1 MEITFH
7 GGANEVGRSCIE
19 VKLNNKKIL
28 LDCGVKIGKV
38 EEYPLIDTSKIP
50 KSIVITHAHL
60 DHAAYLV
67 HLFETKRNSK
77 IYSTKPTRDLMQLML
92 ADYMRVS
99 KNKFDNG
106 KVLKNILTSCVPLDF
121 NVKVKDENKITF
133 SLHNSG
139 HILGSAQVLI
149 HSRKGNLL
157 YTSDLNT
164 RENRIID
171 VAERNLNARTVIIES
186 TYGGDNDISKPVA
199 EVHREFKE
207 IINSVLNK
215 NGKILIPSFAVGRA
229 QELLILLDGYMR
241 SGEIPPA
248 PIYIDGMIKKA
259 LKIFRHNLIYSKKEL
274 QRMILINEIDPY
286 KSRYVFVSERRDRID
301 ALEEGSI
308 FITTSG
314 MMKGGPVMT
323 YFKYLAEDKNNLLLF
338 VGYQAPGTP
347 GRELLEGN
355 KKIKYRGKE
364 IDVKMKVK
372 RINLSAH
379 ADRNGLINHLD
390 SIKNLENV
398 FIVHGEDTKR
408 KELFDFIKKN
418 RKNYEVFLP
427 KNGETYEIIT

>member
-1 MEITFH
+1 MEITFY
-7 GGANEVGRSCIE
+7 GGAEEVGRSCIE
-19 VKLNNKKIL
+19 VKLNKEKIL
-28 LDCGVKIGKV
+28 LDCGVKIGSV
-38 EEYPLIDTSKIP
+38 EEFPLINPSKLP
-50 KSIVITHAHL
+50 KNIIITHAHL

-67 HLFETKRNSK
+67 HLFKEKRNSK
-77 IYSTKPTRDLMQLML
+77 IYVSKPTRDLMQLML

-99 KNKFDNG
+99 KTQFD
-106 KVLKNILTSCVPLDF
+106 KREVLNNILTSCVPIDF
-121 NVKVKDENKITF
+121 NTKIKNKICF

-139 HILGSAQVLI
+139 HILGGSQVLI
-149 HSRKGNLL
+149 HSKKGNLL

-171 VAERNLNARTVIIES
+171 VAERNLTAHSVIIEC
-186 TYGGDNDISKPVA
+186 TYGGDEDISKPVA
-199 EVHREFKE
+199 DVHREFKE
-207 IINSVLNK
+207 IINSVLKK

-229 QELLILLDGYMR
+229 QELILLLDGYMR
-241 SGEIPPA
+241 NGEISPA

-274 QRMILINEIDPY
+274 QKMILINEIDPY

-323 YFKYLAEDKNNLLLF
+323 YFQYLAEDKNNLLLF

-347 GRELLEGN
+347 GREILEGN
-355 KKIKYRGKE
+355 KSIKYRGKE

-372 RINLSAH
+372 KINLSAH
-379 ADRNGLINHLD
+379 ADRRGLINYLD

-398 FIVHGEDTKR
+398 FIVHGENNKR
-408 KELFDFIKKN
+408 KELANFIKKN
-418 RKNYEVFLP
+418 RDLRVYLP
-427 KNGETYEIIT
+427 NNGETYQIT

>member
-1 MEITFH
+1 M
-7 GGANEVGRSCIE
+7 
-19 VKLNNKKIL
+19 
-28 LDCGVKIGKV
+28 
-38 EEYPLIDTSKIP
+38 
-50 KSIVITHAHL
+50 

-67 HLFETKRNSK
+67 HLFKEKRNSK
-77 IYSTKPTRDLMQLML
+77 IYVSKPTRDLMQLML

-99 KNKFDNG
+99 KTRFDNN
-106 KVLKNILTSCVPLDF
+106 KVLNNILTSCVPIDF
-121 NVKVKDENKITF
+121 NQKVKDEITF

-139 HILGSAQVLI
+139 HILGSSQILI
-149 HSRKGNLL
+149 ESKNGNLL

-171 VAERNLNARTVIIES
+171 VAERGLTAKTIIIES
-186 TYGGDNDISKPVA
+186 TYGGDDDVSPPVPD
-199 EVHREFKE
+199 VHREFKK
-207 IINSVLNK
+207 IINSTLKK

-286 KSRYVFVSERRDRID
+286 KSRYVFVSERRDRMD

-323 YFKYLAEDKNNLLLF
+323 YFEHLAKDKNNLLLF

-347 GRELLEGN
+347 GREILEGN
-355 KKIKYRGKE
+355 KKIMYRGRE
-364 IDVKMKVK
+364 IDVKMKIKKV
-372 RINLSAH
+372 NLSAH
-379 ADRNGLINHLD
+379 ADRSGLINYLD
-390 SIKNLENV
+390 SIKGLENV
-398 FIVHGEDTKR
+398 FIVHGEDNKR
-408 KELFDFIKKN
+408 KELGNVLKKKYN
-418 RKNYEVFLP
+418 VILP
-427 KNGETYEIIT
+427 KNNENYLII

>member
-1 MEITFH
+1 MDVTFY
-7 GGANEVGRSCIE
+7 GGANEVGRSCVE

-28 LDCGVKIGKV
+28 LDCGVKLGKI
-38 EEYPLIDTSKIP
+38 EECPLINPLKIP
-50 KSIVITHAHL
+50 STIIITHAHL

-67 HLFETKRNSK
+67 HLFENKRKSK
-77 IYSTKPTRDLMQLML
+77 IYTSKPTRDLMQLML

-99 KNKFDNG
+99 KTKFDNG
-106 KVLKNILTSCVPLDF
+106 KVLNNILTSCVPIDF
-121 NVKVKDENKITF
+121 NQKVKEKINF

-139 HILGSAQVLI
+139 HILGSAQALI
-149 HSRKGNLL
+149 YSKKGNLL

-164 RENRIID
+164 RENKIID

-186 TYGGDNDISKPVA
+186 TYGGKEDVSKSVA
-199 EVHREFKE
+199 DVHREFKQ
-207 IINSVLNK
+207 IINSTLQK

-241 SGEIPPA
+241 NGEISPA

-355 KKIKYRGKE
+355 KKIMYRGKE
-364 IDVKMKVK
+364 INVKMKVK
-372 RINLSAH
+372 RVNLSAH
-379 ADRNGLINHLD
+379 ADRNGLINYLD
-390 SIKNLENV
+390 SVKNLENV
-398 FIVHGEDTKR
+398 FIVHGEDNKR
-408 KELFDFIKKN
+408 KELAQYLKK
-418 RKNYEVFLP
+418 RYEVFLP
-427 KNGETYEIIT
+427 KNEEVYEII

>member
-28 LDCGVKIGKV
+28 LDCGVKIGRI
-38 EEYPLIDTSKIP
+38 EEYPLINPLKIP
-50 KSIVITHAHL
+50 STIVITHAHL

-67 HLFETKRNSK
+67 HLFKEKRNSK
-77 IYSTKPTRDLMQLML
+77 IYVSKPTRDLMQLML

-99 KNKFDNG
+99 KTQFDNG
-106 KVLKNILTSCVPLDF
+106 KVLNNILTSCVPIDF
-121 NVKVKDENKITF
+121 NQKINDGITF

-139 HILGSAQVLI
+139 HILGSSQVLI
-149 HSRKGNLL
+149 HSKKGNLL

-171 VAERNLNARTVIIES
+171 VADRNLTAQNVIIES
-186 TYGGDNDISKPVA
+186 TYGGNDDVSPPVPD
-199 EVHREFKE
+199 VHREFKQ
-207 IINSVLNK
+207 IINSTLKK

-323 YFKYLAEDKNNLLLF
+323 YFEYLAGDKNNLLLF

-347 GRELLEGN
+347 GREILEGN
-355 KKIKYRGKE
+355 KKIMYRGRE
-364 IDVKMKVK
+364 INVKMKVK
-372 RINLSAH
+372 KVNLSAH
-379 ADRNGLINHLD
+379 ADRNGLINYLD
-390 SIKNLENV
+390 SIKGLENV
-398 FIVHGEDTKR
+398 FIVHGEDNKR
-408 KELFDFIKKN
+408 KELAKFLKKKYN
-418 RKNYEVFLP
+418 VFLP
-427 KNGETYEIIT
+427 KNGEIYEIK

>member
-28 LDCGVKIGKV
+28 LDCGVKIGRI
-38 EEYPLIDTSKIP
+38 EEYPLINPLKIP
-50 KSIVITHAHL
+50 STIVITHAHL

-67 HLFETKRNSK
+67 HLFKEKRNSK
-77 IYSTKPTRDLMQLML
+77 IYVSKPTRDLMQLML

-99 KNKFDNG
+99 KTQFDNG
-106 KVLKNILTSCVPLDF
+106 KVLNNILTSCVPIDF
-121 NVKVKDENKITF
+121 NQKINDGITF

-139 HILGSAQVLI
+139 HILGSSQVLI
-149 HSRKGNLL
+149 HSKKGNLL

-171 VAERNLNARTVIIES
+171 VADRNLTAQNVIIES
-186 TYGGDNDISKPVA
+186 TYGGKDDVSKSVPD
-199 EVHREFKE
+199 VHREFKQM
-207 IINSVLNK
+207 INSTLKK

-323 YFKYLAEDKNNLLLF
+323 YFEYLAGDKNNLLLF

-347 GRELLEGN
+347 GREILEGN
-355 KKIKYRGKE
+355 KKIMYRGRE
-364 IDVKMKVK
+364 INVKMKVK
-372 RINLSAH
+372 KVNLSAH
-379 ADRNGLINHLD
+379 ADRNGLINYLD
-390 SIKNLENV
+390 SIKGLENV
-398 FIVHGEDTKR
+398 FIVHGEDNKR
-408 KELFDFIKKN
+408 KELAKFLKKKYN
-418 RKNYEVFLP
+418 VFLP
-427 KNGETYEIIT
+427 KNGEIYEIK